1 MKQKHTSKKED
12 AVSPIVGVMLM
23 LVATIVVAAVVA
35 AFAGGIAGDTE
46 ASPNVIITGT
56 YSQTDGL
63 MIKHTSGDS
72 VSGVDIYVRPDQGFS
87 SANYKYS
94 WKVGSI
100 SESSV
105 WSAGETKTYV
115 ATKIQP
121 MTAGAPD
128 SQYNSTS
135 TKYPVTELQYTVTVG
150 GNTYNTTK
158 ISATSNEQS
167 HHDGRSSGFGFN
179 HPNNVG
185 KTMIVELHKDGRI
198 IASTPVKIMA

>member
-23 LVATIVVAAVVA
+23 LVATIIVAAIVA
-35 AFAGGIAGDTE
+35 AFAGGLAAETD
-46 ASPNVIITGT
+46 ASPNIIISGT

-63 MIKHTSGDS
+63 VLKHLSGDS

-87 SANYKYS
+87 TSYHKLS
-94 WKVGSI
+94 WKADSI

-105 WSAGETKTYV
+105 WNAGDTREVSAS
-115 ATKIQP
+115 KIQP
-121 MTAGAPD
+121 MTNGAP
-128 SQYNSTS
+128 NSGT
-135 TKYPVTELQYTVTVG
+135 
-150 GNTYNTTK
+150 N
-158 ISATSNEQS
+158 
-167 HHDGRSSGFGFN
+167 HDGSSSSYGFN
-179 HPNNVG
+179 NQKSIG

>member
-23 LVATIVVAAVVA
+23 LVATIIVAAIVA
-35 AFAGGIAGDTE
+35 AFAGGLAAETD
-46 ASPNVIITGT
+46 ASPNIIISGT

-63 MIKHTSGDS
+63 VLKHLSGDS

-87 SANYKYS
+87 TSYHKLS
-94 WKVGSI
+94 WKADSI

-105 WSAGETKTYV
+105 WNAGDTREVSAS
-115 ATKIQP
+115 KIQP
-121 MTAGAPD
+121 MTNGAP
-128 SQYNSTS
+128 NSGTS
-135 TKYPVTELQYTVTVG
+135 
-150 GNTYNTTK
+150 
-158 ISATSNEQS
+158 
-167 HHDGRSSGFGFN
+167 HDGSSSSYGFN
-179 HPNNVG
+179 NQKSIG

>member
-72 VSGVDIYVRPDQGFS
+72 LSGVDIYVRPDEGFS

-94 WKVGSI
+94 WKVKSI

-105 WSAGETKTYV
+105 WNAGEAQYV
-115 ATKIQP
+115 EANKIQP
-121 MTAGAPD
+121 YTAGAPD

-135 TKYPVTELQYTVTVG
+135 TKYPVAELQLEVNSG
-150 GNTYNTTK
+150 GKTYNTTK
-158 ISATSNEQS
+158 TTAGTQSN
-167 HHDGRSSGFGFN
+167 HDGRSSGFGFN

>member
-23 LVATIVVAAVVA
+23 LVATIIVAAIVA
-35 AFAGGIAGDTE
+35 AFAGGLAAETD
-46 ASPNVIITGT
+46 ASPNIIISGT

-63 MIKHTSGDS
+63 LLKHLSGDS

-87 SANYKYS
+87 TSYHKLS
-94 WKVGSI
+94 WKADSI

-105 WSAGETKTYV
+105 WNAGDTREVSAS
-115 ATKIQP
+115 KIQP
-121 MTAGAPD
+121 MTNGAPD
-128 SQYNSTS
+128 SGTPDSG
-135 TKYPVTELQYTVTVG
+135 KY
-150 GNTYNTTK
+150 
-158 ISATSNEQS
+158 
-167 HHDGRSSGFGFN
+167 HDGSSSSYGFN
-179 HPNNVG
+179 NQKSIG

>member
-23 LVATIVVAAVVA
+23 LVATIIVAAIVA
-35 AFAGGIAGDTE
+35 AFAGGLAAETD
-46 ASPNVIITGT
+46 ASPNIIISGT

-63 MIKHTSGDS
+63 LLKHLSGDS

-87 SANYKYS
+87 TSYHKLS
-94 WKVGSI
+94 WKADSI

-105 WSAGETKTYV
+105 WNAGDTREVSAS
-115 ATKIQP
+115 KIQP
-121 MTAGAPD
+121 MTNGAPD
-128 SQYNSTS
+128 SRYYSTS
-135 TKYPVTELQYTVTVG
+135 DEYPVTELRFTVSG
-150 GNTYNTTK
+150 EKTYHTTK
-158 ISATSNEQS
+158 ISATSDEQS

-179 HPNNVG
+179 HPKNVG

>member
-23 LVATIVVAAVVA
+23 LVATIIVAAIVA
-35 AFAGGIAGDTE
+35 AFAGGLAAETD
-46 ASPNVIITGT
+46 ASPNIIISGT

-63 MIKHTSGDS
+63 LLKHLSGDS

-87 SANYKYS
+87 TSYHKLS
-94 WKVGSI
+94 WKADSI

-105 WSAGETKTYV
+105 WNAGDTREVSAS
-115 ATKIQP
+115 KIQP
-121 MTAGAPD
+121 MTNGAP
-128 SQYNSTS
+128 NSGT
-135 TKYPVTELQYTVTVG
+135 
-150 GNTYNTTK
+150 N
-158 ISATSNEQS
+158 
-167 HHDGRSSGFGFN
+167 HDGSSSSYGFN
-179 HPNNVG
+179 YQKSIG

>member
-23 LVATIVVAAVVA
+23 LVATIIVAAIVA
-35 AFAGGIAGDTE
+35 AFAGGLAAETD
-46 ASPNVIITGT
+46 ASPNIIISGT

-63 MIKHTSGDS
+63 LLKHLSGDS
-72 VSGVDIYVRPDQGFS
+72 VSGVGIYVRPDQGFS
-87 SANYKYS
+87 TSYHKLS
-94 WKVGSI
+94 WKADSI

-105 WSAGETKTYV
+105 WNAGDTREVSAS
-115 ATKIQP
+115 KIQP
-121 MTAGAPD
+121 MTNGAPD

-135 TKYPVTELQYTVTVG
+135 TKYPVTELRLEVNSG
-150 GNTYNTTK
+150 GKTYNTTK
-158 ISATSNEQS
+158 ISATSDEQS

>member
-23 LVATIVVAAVVA
+23 LVATIIVAAIVA
-35 AFAGGIAGDTE
+35 AFAGGLAAETD
-46 ASPNVIITGT
+46 ASPNIIISGT

-63 MIKHTSGDS
+63 VLKHLSGDS

-87 SANYKYS
+87 TSYHKLS
-94 WKVGSI
+94 WKADSI

-105 WSAGETKTYV
+105 WNAGDTREVSAS
-115 ATKIQP
+115 KIQP
-121 MTAGAPD
+121 MTNGAP
-128 SQYNSTS
+128 NS
-135 TKYPVTELQYTVTVG
+135 G
-150 GNTYNTTK
+150 AG
-158 ISATSNEQS
+158 
-167 HHDGRSSGFGFN
+167 HDGSSSSYGFN
-179 HPNNVG
+179 NQKSIG

>member
-23 LVATIVVAAVVA
+23 LVATIIVAAIVA
-35 AFAGGIAGDTE
+35 AFAGGLAAETD
-46 ASPNVIITGT
+46 ASPNIIISGT

-63 MIKHTSGDS
+63 LLKHLSGDS

-87 SANYKYS
+87 TSYHKLS
-94 WKVGSI
+94 WKADSI

-105 WSAGETKTYV
+105 WNAGDTREVSAS
-115 ATKIQP
+115 KIQP
-121 MTAGAPD
+121 MTNGAP
-128 SQYNSTS
+128 NSGT
-135 TKYPVTELQYTVTVG
+135 
-150 GNTYNTTK
+150 N
-158 ISATSNEQS
+158 
-167 HHDGRSSGFGFN
+167 HDGSHSSYGFN
-179 HPNNVG
+179 NQKSIG

>member
-23 LVATIVVAAVVA
+23 LVATIIVAAIVA
-35 AFAGGIAGDTE
+35 AFAGGLAAETD
-46 ASPNVIITGT
+46 ASPNIIISGT

-63 MIKHTSGDS
+63 LLKHLSGDS

-87 SANYKYS
+87 TSYHKLS
-94 WKVGSI
+94 WKADSI

-105 WSAGETKTYV
+105 WNAGDTREVSAS
-115 ATKIQP
+115 KIQP
-121 MTAGAPD
+121 MTNGAP
-128 SQYNSTS
+128 NSGT
-135 TKYPVTELQYTVTVG
+135 
-150 GNTYNTTK
+150 N
-158 ISATSNEQS
+158 
-167 HHDGRSSGFGFN
+167 HDGSSSSYGFN
-179 HPNNVG
+179 NQKSIG